1 MPKPWQHC
9 RPRQHLRKRQ
19 MRVRSYFKPPGVSTS
34 MKRGTGVTTSVRGA
48 CQALPGLLRLFA
60 AGALAWVF
68 VLRAGAV
75 AGPAGPAV
83 RGGLAAGTG
92 NIRAEA
98 MVSHGAVRVPVTR
111 VFSLYVVQAG
121 SACPRMRA
129 GMPRQRSTE
138 LVRSSGRPGES
149 CPGFPAGL
157 IPGDLA
163 GSLSPS
169 CGRKVLGTRGGCGR
183 DGGAGQAASA
193 GRRGAR
199 WHASPE
205 AIAASQLVP

>member
-1 MPKPWQHC
+1 MTLCGRRARFRGNQ
-9 RPRQHLRKRQ
+9 RKRKVVK
-19 MRVRSYFKPPGVSTS
+19 RYWGSFAFICVGVLAW
-34 MKRGTGVTTSVRGA
+34 VVLA
-48 CQALPGLLRLFA
+48 A
-60 AGALAWVF
+60 AGAV
-68 VLRAGAV
+68 VRCGPGGRRAGV
-75 AGPAGPAV
+75 
-83 RGGLAAGTG
+83 AAGMV
-92 NIRAEA
+92 NSRAEA
-98 MVSHGAVRVPVTR
+98 MVRVPVTR

-157 IPGDLA
+157 VPDVLA

-169 CGRKVLGTRGGCGR
+169 CGRKVLGTRGGCGW

-193 GRRGAR
+193 GRRAAC
-199 WHASPE
+199 WQASPE
-205 AIAASQLVP
+205 AIAVSQLVP